1 MLFWRKYTICNKKE
15 LTMNETIEILK
26 PYLFDYVNEI
36 TQKSK
41 RKNQYVCP
49 LCKSETGKNSTGAFI
64 VYHDTNSYHWFACGA
79 NGDIFNLYSEIN
91 SITDFKIIVN
101 KLDSKYNIS
110 FSQSTKTLKKKEEKN
125 YTKFFAIAE

>member
-1 MLFWRKYTICNKKE
+1 
-15 LTMNETIEILK
+15 MNETIEILK

-64 VYHDTNSYHWFACGA
+64 VYHDTNSYH
-79 NGDIFNLYSEIN
+79 
-91 SITDFKIIVN
+91 
-101 KLDSKYNIS
+101 
-110 FSQSTKTLKKKEEKN
+110 
-125 YTKFFAIAE
+125 